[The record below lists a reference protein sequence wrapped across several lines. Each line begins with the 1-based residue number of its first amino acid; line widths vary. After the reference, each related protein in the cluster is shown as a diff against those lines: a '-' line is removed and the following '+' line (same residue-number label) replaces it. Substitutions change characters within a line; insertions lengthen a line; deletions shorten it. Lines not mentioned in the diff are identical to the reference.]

1 MALFKN
7 KYRVETTRLKN
18 WDYGNEAAYFI
29 TICTKHREHF
39 FGEIRNEEMTLNDIG
54 NIVRNEWQQTPRI
67 RPDMNLTL
75 DEFTVM
81 PNHFHAIIFIGQNQF
96 NGQPDIIGEDSLQN
110 NNKKK
115 IQSTIEKSVFYN
127 PRVQI
132 IGNDT
137 SAKDQ
142 PEFCLAG
149 TFS

>member
-1 MALFKN
+1 
-7 KYRVETTRLKN
+7 
-18 WDYGNEAAYFI
+18 
-29 TICTKHREHF
+29 
-39 FGEIRNEEMTLNDIG
+39 MTLNDIG

-115 IQSTIEKSVFYN
+115 FSPQSKNLSSIIRGFKSSVTTQAQKINRNFAWQERFHDHIIRNHESYVFIRNYILNNPVNWTEDTFYTI
-127 PRVQI
+127 
-132 IGNDT
+132 
-137 SAKDQ
+137 
-142 PEFCLAG
+142 
-149 TFS
+149 